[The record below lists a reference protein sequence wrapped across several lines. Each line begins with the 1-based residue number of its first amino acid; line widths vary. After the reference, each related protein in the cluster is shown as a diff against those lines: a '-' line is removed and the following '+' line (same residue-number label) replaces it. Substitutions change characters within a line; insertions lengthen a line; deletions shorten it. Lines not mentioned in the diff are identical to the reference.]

1 MYRFT
6 TTILILTV
14 ALSSQLANAD
24 PASDALSVTVNFT
37 DLDLTRNADVAVL
50 YQRLKGAAQMVC
62 APIAGQDL
70 GRQMRFKQCIHS
82 ALGTAVA
89 KVDQPALTAYY
100 RGQFKVGKEPTQ
112 IAQK

>member
-14 ALSSQLANAD
+14 ALSSQLANAG
-24 PASDALSVTVNFT
+24 PAPEALSVTVKFA
-37 DLDLTRNADVAVL
+37 DLDLTRSPGVAAL
-50 YQRLKGAAQMVC
+50 YQRLKGAAEMVC

-70 GRQMRFKQCIHS
+70 ARQMRFKECIQS
-82 ALGTAVA
+82 AIGTAVA

-100 RGQFKVGKEPTQ
+100 RAQFKVGNEPTQ

>member
-14 ALSSQLANAD
+14 ALSSQLANAG
-24 PASDALSVTVNFT
+24 PAPEALSVTVKFA
-37 DLDLTRNADVAVL
+37 DLDLTRSPGVAAL
-50 YQRLKGAAQMVC
+50 YQRLKGAAEMVC

-70 GRQMRFKQCIHS
+70 ARQMRFKEYIQS
-82 ALGTAVA
+82 AIGTAVA
-89 KVDQPALTAYY
+89 KVNQPALTAYY
-100 RGQFKVGKEPTQ
+100 RAQFKVGNEPTQ